1 MTPRANRPILLAFLF
16 MLLLTGAPAVAA
28 EEDSINQ
35 FDKFGEFLAEFRK
48 TKSIR
53 ALTAVI
59 VEDGK
64 IRWEQAYGTS
74 DDEGDIPATLD
85 TTFSIASVTKPIAAT
100 AILRESLAGRL
111 SLELPLS
118 AHDGW
123 AGFCSWFVGSGI
135 PFGSGGADIDGS
147 PIAPAR
153 CDPAPRLDEMLN
165 MRANGAADGTFVYN
179 PMAYA
184 RIDRAFEAAGGRALR
199 DILRDNI
206 LKPAGMTDV
215 ALGWQDPDGGSAL
228 RLLAAPFTVRE
239 DGSDEKASFAD
250 DDLRAAAGIIASARH
265 IAQFDMALD
274 RGDLLPTD
282 WTDRITKGPAP
293 PVKGDYRWGWFVQDW
308 NGQRLVWHSG
318 WEPERYS
325 SIYLKVPGKQIS
337 LVVLANNENLWWGN
351 PLTGAAIQDS
361 PVAAKFLELFAAG
374 N

>member
-1 MTPRANRPILLAFLF
+1 MSQGTKRPIH
-16 MLLLTGAPAVAA
+16 LLLVALLLFAFGPAHA
-28 EEDSINQ
+28 EEEQTIDQ
-35 FDKFGEFLAEFRK
+35 FETFAGFLTDFRK
-48 TKSIR
+48 EKSIR

-59 VEDGK
+59 VEDGE
-64 IRWEQAYGTS
+64 IRWEQAFGTS
-74 DDEGDIPATLD
+74 DDEGDIPATVD

-100 AILRESLAGRL
+100 AILRESLAGRV

-118 AHDGW
+118 AHEGW
-123 AGFCSWFVGSGI
+123 AGFCAWFAGSGI
-135 PFGSGGADIDGS
+135 PFGGGGVDSDS
-147 PIAPAR
+147 TPIAPVR
-153 CDPAPRLDEMLN
+153 CDPAPQLGEILN
-165 MRANGAADGTFVYN
+165 MRANGAADGPFVYN

-184 RIDRAFEAAGGRALR
+184 RIDRAIEASGGRKLR
-199 DILRDNI
+199 EILRDNI
-206 LKPAGMTDV
+206 LIPAGMRDV

-228 RLLAAPFTVRE
+228 RLLAPPFTVRE

-282 WTDRITKGPAP
+282 WTDRITTGPAP
-293 PVKGDYRWGWFVQDW
+293 PAKGDYRWGWFVQDW

-325 SIYLKVPGKQIS
+325 AIYLKVPEKRLS
-337 LVVLANNENLWWGN
+337 LIVLANNENLWWGN
-351 PLTGAAIQDS
+351 PLTSAAIEDS